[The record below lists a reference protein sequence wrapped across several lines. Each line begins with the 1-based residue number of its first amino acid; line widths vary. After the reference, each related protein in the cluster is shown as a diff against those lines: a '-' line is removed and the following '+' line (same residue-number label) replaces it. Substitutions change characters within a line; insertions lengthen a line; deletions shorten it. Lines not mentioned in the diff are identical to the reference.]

1 MTTAKLGRKKEHRER
16 TLRNLAT
23 SLVLFEKVRTTE
35 AKAKAVLPTVERLI
49 SQAIGGSLAARRQAK
64 AVLFDPNA
72 VSKLYEDVATRRG
85 ERTSGFVRLTKL
97 PVRPGDG
104 AAMAQLEILYKPL
117 EEVLGEQSKTKV
129 QVRKAAKKAEETET
143 QPAEEATES
152 AAKSEE

>member
-49 SQAIGGSLAARRQAK
+49 THALSGSIAGRRQAK
-64 AVLFDPNA
+64 AVLFDMNA

-85 ERTSGFVRLTKL
+85 ERTSGFVRITKL

-104 AAMAQLEILYKPL
+104 ASMAQLEILYKPL

-129 QVRKAAKKAEETET
+129 QVRRAKKVEAPAETTEADTTET
-143 QPAEEATES
+143 ATKTEE
-152 AAKSEE
+152 